1 MDKLIVEGGH
11 KLSGRLNISG
21 SKNASLP
28 ILAASLLT
36 DEPVR
41 ISRVPDVSDTNYMIQ
56 ILSQL
61 GASVERSSGTV
72 RIESPDGISSSASYE
87 QVRKMRASICLLG
100 PMMARMKRCTLPLPG
115 GCVIG
120 DRPVDLH
127 VKAIQALGA
136 RVRVKGG
143 NMLIEAPNGL
153 VGTTVDMRGE
163 NGPTVLGTDNLMMAA
178 VLARGTTVIESA
190 AREPEV
196 VDLANFL
203 NKMGARIEGAGSRTI
218 TIHGVERLHGCEHT
232 VIPDRIETGTFMVA
246 AALISDGL
254 RICRICREH
263 VKAIADMLAECGH
276 SVEFS
281 EDGTEVFVKPGEK
294 RLSGKITTAP
304 YPGYPTDMQAQMT
317 ALFSLTPGISVVK
330 DTIFP
335 QRFMH
340 CSELKRM
347 GANIKV
353 DNGTAIITG
362 VDSLS
367 AAPVMA
373 SDLRASAAL
382 VLAALA
388 AEGTTEIHRLYH
400 IDRGYEML
408 DDKLLGIGAV
418 VKRVRDVEEEPA
430 GET

>member
-11 KLSGRLNISG
+11 RLSGTVNISG

-28 ILAASLLT
+28 ILAAALLT

-100 PMMARMKRCTLPLPG
+100 PMMARMHRCTLPLPG

-127 VKAIQALGA
+127 LRAIQALGA

-143 NMLIEAPNGL
+143 NMVIEAPNGL
-153 VGTTVDMRGE
+153 VGTTVDMRGDS
-163 NGPTVLGTDNLMMAA
+163 GPTVLGTDNLMMAA
-178 VLARGTTVIESA
+178 VLAKGTTIIESA

-218 TIHGVERLHGCEHT
+218 TIHGVEKLHGCEHT
-232 VIPDRIETGTFMVA
+232 VIPDRIEAGTFMVA
-246 AALISDGL
+246 GVMNVSDGITL
-254 RICRICREH
+254 NRVCREH
-263 VKAIADMLAECGH
+263 MKSISDLIVECGH
-276 SVEFS
+276 VVEYN
-281 EDGTEVFVKPGEK
+281 EDGTSVFVKPGE
-294 RLSGKITTAP
+294 RPCSGKILTNP

-317 ALFSLTPGISVVK
+317 ALFALTPGISVVK

-362 VDSLS
+362 VEGLS
-367 AAPVMA
+367 GAPVMA

-388 AEGTTEIHRLYH
+388 AEGTTEIRRLYH

-408 DDKLLGIGAV
+408 DDKLEVLGAR
-418 VKRVRDVEEEPA
+418 VKRVLDEDGGVVED
-430 GET
+430 